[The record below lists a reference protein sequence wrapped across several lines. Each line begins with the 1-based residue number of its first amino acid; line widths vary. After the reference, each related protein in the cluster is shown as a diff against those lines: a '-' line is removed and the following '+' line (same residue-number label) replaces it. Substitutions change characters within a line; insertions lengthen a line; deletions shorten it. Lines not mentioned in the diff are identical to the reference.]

1 MKEIMSEKRSLAYLE
16 NAVITLQSQINFL
29 MRGYEQQHI
38 EEILAMIEKNC
49 ELIREND
56 NIDVYS
62 DESDTENQLQV
73 IFIKLFL
80 EIIY

>member
-16 NAVITLQSQINFL
+16 NAVQSQINFL
-29 MRGYEQQHI
+29 MRGYEQQYI
-38 EEILAMIEKNC
+38 EEIAMIEKNC

-73 IFIKLFL
+73 IFIKFL

>member
-29 MRGYEQQHI
+29 MRGYEPQHI
-38 EEILAMIEKNC
+38 EEIAMIEANC
-49 ELIREND
+49 ELNREND

-73 IFIKLFL
+73 IFIKFL

>member
-16 NAVITLQSQINFL
+16 NAVVTLQSQIIFL

-38 EEILAMIEKNC
+38 EEIAMIEANC

-62 DESDTENQLQV
+62 DESDTEV
-73 IFIKLFL
+73 IFIKFL